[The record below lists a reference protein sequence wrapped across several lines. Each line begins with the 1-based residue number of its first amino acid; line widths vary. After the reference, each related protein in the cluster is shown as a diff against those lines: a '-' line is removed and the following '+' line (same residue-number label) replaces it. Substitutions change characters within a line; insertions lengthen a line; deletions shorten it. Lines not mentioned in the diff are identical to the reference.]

1 MLNIIHE
8 TKDIIIVNKPA
19 GQLSQGA
26 KGFDL
31 DLVSEVM
38 TYNASQGKPA
48 YAAIINRLDRP
59 VSGLVLIAKNKSA
72 AAKYSTLMQKE
83 GGFNKQYEALIC
95 GKLSEPKGTFVDYL
109 KKDGRTNTSAVVPS
123 DAATNDKEAKL
134 SKLEYEVISYD
145 EVKDITHVRIHLITG
160 RHHQISV
167 QFASRRNPLVGDYKY
182 ATADCGMDNAVKAVA
197 LKRNHL
203 PSCSFV
209 AGITRHRQLPVFAKP
224 IARRTELAAAS
235 PATRMI
241 LAFLARAAEP
251 TGSSPISTPPAL

>member
-95 GKLSEPKGTFVDYL
+95 GKLSELKGTFVDYL
-109 KKDGRTNTSAVVPS
+109 KKDGRTNTSAIVPA
-123 DAATNDKEAKL
+123 DAAANDKEAKL

-145 EVKDITHVRIHLITG
+145 EVKDIT
-160 RHHQISV
+160 
-167 QFASRRNPLVGDYKY
+167 SRRNPLVGDYKY
-182 ATADCGMDNAVKAVA
+182 STADCGMDNAVKAVA
-197 LKRNHL
+197 FKRNQIAL
-203 PSCSFV
+203 CAVSLTVDNKTYSV
-209 AGITRHRQLPVFAKP
+209 AP
-224 IARRTELAAAS
+224 E
-235 PATRMI
+235 
-241 LAFLARAAEP
+241 FL
-251 TGSSPISTPPAL
+251 L

>member
-95 GKLSEPKGTFVDYL
+95 GKLSELKGTFVDYL
-109 KKDGRTNTSAVVPS
+109 KKDGRTNTSAIVPA
-123 DAATNDKEAKL
+123 DAAANDKEAKL

-145 EVKDITHVRIHLITG
+145 EVKDITHVRI
-160 RHHQISV
+160 
-167 QFASRRNPLVGDYKY
+167 SRRHPLVGDYKY
-182 ATADCGMDNAVKAVA
+182 ATAYCGMDNAVKAVA
-197 LKRNHL
+197 LKRNQIAL
-203 PSCSFV
+203 CAVSLTIDNKTFSVTPDFV
-209 AGITRHRQLPVFAKP
+209 IN
-224 IARRTELAAAS
+224 
-235 PATRMI
+235 
-241 LAFLARAAEP
+241 
-251 TGSSPISTPPAL
+251 

>member
-95 GKLSEPKGTFVDYL
+95 GKLSELKGTFVDYL
-109 KKDGRTNTSAVVPS
+109 KKDGRTNTSAIVPAD
-123 DAATNDKEAKL
+123 DAANDKEAKL

-160 RHHQISV
+160 RHHQIRV

-182 ATADCGMDNAVKAVA
+182 ATADCGMDNAIKAVA
-197 LKRNHL
+197 LKEIRLH
-203 PSCSFV
+203 FV
-209 AGITRHRQLPVFAKP
+209 LFRLLLIIRHTLL
-224 IARRTELAAAS
+224 RRILRKNDELK
-235 PATRMI
+235 
-241 LAFLARAAEP
+241 
-251 TGSSPISTPPAL
+251 

>member
-26 KGFDL
+26 RGFDL

-38 TYNASQGKPA
+38 TYNASQGNPA

-72 AAKYSTLMQKE
+72 ASKYSTLMQKD

-109 KKDGRTNTSAVVPS
+109 KKDGRTNTSAIVPA
-123 DAATNDKEAKL
+123 DAAPNDKQAKL

-145 EVKDITHVRIHLITG
+145 KVKDITHVRIHLITG
-160 RHHQISV
+160 RHHQIRV
-167 QFASRRNPLVGDYKY
+167 QFASRRHPLVGDYKY
-182 ATADCGMDNAVKAVA
+182 AADSRTGHNADSATNHNADPTTNHNADPTTGCDTTYDISYDMDSAVRAVH
-197 LKRNHL
+197 LKRNQIAL
-203 PSCSFV
+203 CAVSLTVEGKTFSV
-209 AGITRHRQLPVFAKP
+209 APDFSIF
-224 IARRTELAAAS
+224 
-235 PATRMI
+235 
-241 LAFLARAAEP
+241 
-251 TGSSPISTPPAL
+251 

>member
-38 TYNASQGKPA
+38 TYNASQGKSA

-95 GKLSEPKGTFVDYL
+95 GKLSELKGTFVDYL
-109 KKDGRTNTSAVVPS
+109 KKDGRTNTSAIVPA
-123 DAATNDKEAKL
+123 DAAANDKEAKL

-145 EVKDITHVRIHLITG
+145 EVKDITHVR
-160 RHHQISV
+160 V

-197 LKRNHL
+197 FKRNQIAL
-203 PSCSFV
+203 CAVSLTVDNKTYSV
-209 AGITRHRQLPVFAKP
+209 APEFSIG
-224 IARRTELAAAS
+224 
-235 PATRMI
+235 
-241 LAFLARAAEP
+241 
-251 TGSSPISTPPAL
+251 

>member
-59 VSGLVLIAKNKSA
+59 VSGLVLIAKNKSSA
-72 AAKYSTLMQKE
+72 ARFSTLMQKD

-95 GKLSEPKGTFVDYL
+95 GKLSEPQGVFVDYL
-109 KKDGRTNTSAVVPS
+109 KKDGRSNTSAVVPA
-123 DAATNDKEAKL
+123 DTAANDKEAKL
-134 SKLEYEVISYD
+134 SKLEYEVISYN
-145 EVKDITHVRIHLITG
+145 EELNISHVRIHLITG
-160 RHHQISV
+160 RHHQIRV
-167 QFASRRNPLVGDYKY
+167 QFASRMHPLVGDYKY
-182 ATADCGMDNAVKAVA
+182 AADSSTGHNADSTTGCDATYDISYDMDSAVRAVH
-197 LKRNHL
+197 LKRNQIAL
-203 PSCSFV
+203 CAVSLTVEGKTFSV
-209 AGITRHRQLPVFAKP
+209 APDFSVC
-224 IARRTELAAAS
+224 
-235 PATRMI
+235 
-241 LAFLARAAEP
+241 
-251 TGSSPISTPPAL
+251 

>member
-38 TYNASQGKPA
+38 TYNASQGKSA

-95 GKLSEPKGTFVDYL
+95 GKPSEPKGTFVDYL
-109 KKDGRTNTSAVVPS
+109 KKDGRTNTSAIVPA
-123 DAATNDKEAKL
+123 DAAANDKEAKL

-160 RHHQISV
+160 RHHQIRV

-197 LKRNHL
+197 FKEIRLHCVLFHLLSIIKLTVLRLSFRLGDTLYFYFWTFIRN
-203 PSCSFV
+203 SW
-209 AGITRHRQLPVFAKP
+209 TYRP
-224 IARRTELAAAS
+224 I
-235 PATRMI
+235 
-241 LAFLARAAEP
+241 FC
-251 TGSSPISTPPAL
+251 

>member
-38 TYNASQGKPA
+38 TYNASQGKSA

-59 VSGLVLIAKNKSA
+59 VSGLVLIARNKSA

-109 KKDGRTNTSAVVPS
+109 KKDGRTNTSAIVPA
-123 DAATNDKEAKL
+123 DAAANDKEAKL

-160 RHHQISV
+160 RHHQIRV
-167 QFASRRNPLVGDYKY
+167 QFASRRHPLVGDYKY
-182 ATADCGMDNAVKAVA
+182 AADSSTGHNADSSTGCNTTYDLSYDMDSAVKAA
-197 LKRNHL
+197 CLKRN
-203 PSCSFV
+203 
-209 AGITRHRQLPVFAKP
+209 Q
-224 IARRTELAAAS
+224 IALCAVSLTVEGKTFS
-235 PATRMI
+235 VVPD
-241 LAFLARAAEP
+241 FL
-251 TGSSPISTPPAL
+251 IC

>member
-8 TKDIIIVNKPA
+8 TKDILIVNKPS
-19 GQLSQGA
+19 GQLSQGT

-72 AAKYSTLMQKE
+72 AAKYSTLMQKD

-109 KKDGRTNTSAVVPS
+109 KKDGRTNTSAVVPAN
-123 DAATNDKEAKL
+123 AAANDKEAKL

-160 RHHQISV
+160 RHHQIRV
-167 QFASRRNPLVGDYKY
+167 QFASRRHPLVGDYKY
-182 ATADCGMDNAVKAVA
+182 AGAGSSCDIIHDTVHAPSCDTTSGSNCGMDSDSKYTMKYDMDSAVKAAA
-197 LKRNHL
+197 LKRNQIAL
-203 PSCSFV
+203 CAVSLTVENKTYSV
-209 AGITRHRQLPVFAKP
+209 APDFSIQ
-224 IARRTELAAAS
+224 
-235 PATRMI
+235 
-241 LAFLARAAEP
+241 
-251 TGSSPISTPPAL
+251 

>member
-95 GKLSEPKGTFVDYL
+95 GKLSEPN
-109 KKDGRTNTSAVVPS
+109 GRTNTSVIVPA
-123 DAATNDKEAKL
+123 DAAANNKEAKL

-160 RHHQISV
+160 RHHQIRV

-182 ATADCGMDNAVKAVA
+182 ATADCDMDNAVKAVA
-197 LKRNHL
+197 LKRNQIAL
-203 PSCSFV
+203 CAVSLTVDNKTYSV
-209 AGITRHRQLPVFAKP
+209 AP
-224 IARRTELAAAS
+224 E
-235 PATRMI
+235 
-241 LAFLARAAEP
+241 FL
-251 TGSSPISTPPAL
+251 L

>member
-95 GKLSEPKGTFVDYL
+95 GKLSELKGTFVDYL
-109 KKDGRTNTSAVVPS
+109 KKDGRTNTSAIVPA
-123 DAATNDKEAKL
+123 DAAANDKEAKL

-160 RHHQISV
+160 RHHQIRV
-167 QFASRRNPLVGDYKY
+167 QFASRRHPLVGDYKY

-197 LKRNHL
+197 LKETRLHFALFHL
-203 PSCSFV
+203 QLRMKHSELHLSFRLDDTV
-209 AGITRHRQLPVFAKP
+209 WYFAGCGQLP
-224 IARRTELAAAS
+224 TEQ
-235 PATRMI
+235 
-241 LAFLARAAEP
+241 AFY
-251 TGSSPISTPPAL
+251 S

>member
-95 GKLSEPKGTFVDYL
+95 GKVSEPKGTFVDYL
-109 KKDGRTNTSAVVPS
+109 KKDGRTNTSAIVPA
-123 DAATNDKEAKL
+123 DAADNDKDAKL

-160 RHHQISV
+160 RHHQIRV
-167 QFASRRNPLVGDYKY
+167 QFASRRNPLVGDYNMPLLI
-182 ATADCGMDNAVKAVA
+182 AAWITP
-197 LKRNHL
+197 LKQWHL
-203 PSCSFV
+203 KETRLHCVLFHLLSIIKLTVLRLSFRL
-209 AGITRHRQLPVFAKP
+209 GDTLY
-224 IARRTELAAAS
+224 
-235 PATRMI
+235 
-241 LAFLARAAEP
+241 FLLLDFY
-251 TGSSPISTPPAL
+251 S

>member
-134 SKLEYEVISYD
+134 SKLEYEV
-145 EVKDITHVRIHLITG
+145 KDITHVRIHLITG
-160 RHHQISV
+160 RHHQIRV
-167 QFASRRNPLVGDYKY
+167 QFASRRNPLVRDYKY

-197 LKRNHL
+197 LKRNQIAL
-203 PSCSFV
+203 CAVSLTVDNKTYSV
-209 AGITRHRQLPVFAKP
+209 AP
-224 IARRTELAAAS
+224 E
-235 PATRMI
+235 
-241 LAFLARAAEP
+241 FL
-251 TGSSPISTPPAL
+251 L

>member
-59 VSGLVLIAKNKSA
+59 VSGLVLIAKNKSSA
-72 AAKYSTLMQKE
+72 ARFSTLMQKD

-95 GKLSEPKGTFVDYL
+95 GKLSEPQGIFVDYL
-109 KKDGRTNTSAVVPS
+109 KKDGRSNTSAVVPA
-123 DAATNDKEAKL
+123 DTAANDKEAKL
-134 SKLEYEVISYD
+134 SKLEYEVISYN
-145 EVKDITHVRIHLITG
+145 EELNISHVRIHLITG
-160 RHHQISV
+160 RHHQIRV
-167 QFASRRNPLVGDYKY
+167 QFASRMHPLVGDYKY
-182 ATADCGMDNAVKAVA
+182 AADSSTGHNADSATGCDATYDMDSAVRAVH
-197 LKRNHL
+197 LKRNQIAL
-203 PSCSFV
+203 CAVSLTVEGKTFSV
-209 AGITRHRQLPVFAKP
+209 APDFSIF
-224 IARRTELAAAS
+224 
-235 PATRMI
+235 
-241 LAFLARAAEP
+241 
-251 TGSSPISTPPAL
+251 

>member
-59 VSGLVLIAKNKSA
+59 VSGLVLIAKNKSSA
-72 AAKYSTLMQKE
+72 ARFSTLMQKD

-95 GKLSEPKGTFVDYL
+95 GKLSEPQGIFVDYL
-109 KKDGRTNTSAVVPS
+109 KKDGRSNTSAVVPA
-123 DAATNDKEAKL
+123 DTAANDKEAKL
-134 SKLEYEVISYD
+134 SKLEYEVISYN
-145 EVKDITHVRIHLITG
+145 EELNISHVRIHLITG
-160 RHHQISV
+160 RHHQIRV
-167 QFASRRNPLVGDYKY
+167 QFASRMHPLVGDYKY
-182 ATADCGMDNAVKAVA
+182 AADSSTGHNADSATNHNADSTTGCDATYDISYDMDSAVRAVH
-197 LKRNHL
+197 LKRNQIAL
-203 PSCSFV
+203 CAVSLTVEGKTFSV
-209 AGITRHRQLPVFAKP
+209 APDFSIF
-224 IARRTELAAAS
+224 
-235 PATRMI
+235 
-241 LAFLARAAEP
+241 
-251 TGSSPISTPPAL
+251 

>member
-59 VSGLVLIAKNKSA
+59 VSGLVLIAKNKSSA
-72 AAKYSTLMQKE
+72 ARFSTLMQKD

-95 GKLSEPKGTFVDYL
+95 GKLSEPQGIFVDYL
-109 KKDGRTNTSAVVPS
+109 KKDGRSNTSAVVPA
-123 DAATNDKEAKL
+123 DTAANDKEAKF
-134 SKLEYEVISYD
+134 SKLEYEVISYN
-145 EVKDITHVRIHLITG
+145 EELNISHVRIHLITG
-160 RHHQISV
+160 RHHQIRV
-167 QFASRRNPLVGDYKY
+167 QFASRMHPLVGDYKY
-182 ATADCGMDNAVKAVA
+182 AADSSTGHNADSATNHNADSTTGCDATYDISYDMDSAVRAVH
-197 LKRNHL
+197 LKRNQIAL
-203 PSCSFV
+203 CAVSLTVEGKTFSV
-209 AGITRHRQLPVFAKP
+209 APDFSIF
-224 IARRTELAAAS
+224 
-235 PATRMI
+235 
-241 LAFLARAAEP
+241 
-251 TGSSPISTPPAL
+251 

>member
-59 VSGLVLIAKNKSA
+59 VSGLVLIANNKSSA
-72 AAKYSTLMQKE
+72 ARFSTLMQKD

-95 GKLSEPKGTFVDYL
+95 GKLSEPQGIFVDYL
-109 KKDGRTNTSAVVPS
+109 KKDGRSNTSAVVPA
-123 DAATNDKEAKL
+123 DTAANDKEAKL
-134 SKLEYEVISYD
+134 SKLEYEVISYN
-145 EVKDITHVRIHLITG
+145 EELNISHVRIHLITG
-160 RHHQISV
+160 RHHQIRV
-167 QFASRRNPLVGDYKY
+167 QFASRMHPLVGDYKY
-182 ATADCGMDNAVKAVA
+182 AADSSTGHNADSATNHNADSTTGCDATYDMDSAVRAVH
-197 LKRNHL
+197 LKRNQIAL
-203 PSCSFV
+203 CAVSLTVEGKTFSV
-209 AGITRHRQLPVFAKP
+209 APDFSIF
-224 IARRTELAAAS
+224 
-235 PATRMI
+235 
-241 LAFLARAAEP
+241 
-251 TGSSPISTPPAL
+251 

>member
-1 MLNIIHE
+1 MCCF
-8 TKDIIIVNKPA
+8 TY
-19 GQLSQGA
+19 
-26 KGFDL
+26 
-31 DLVSEVM
+31 LVSEVM

-72 AAKYSTLMQKE
+72 AAKYSTLMQKD

-95 GKLSEPKGTFVDYL
+95 GKLSELKGTFVDYL
-109 KKDGRTNTSAVVPS
+109 KKDGRTNTSAIVPA
-123 DAATNDKEAKL
+123 DAAANDKEAKL

-160 RHHQISV
+160 RHHQIRV

-197 LKRNHL
+197 FKRNQIAL
-203 PSCSFV
+203 CAVSLTVDNKTYSV
-209 AGITRHRQLPVFAKP
+209 APEFSIG
-224 IARRTELAAAS
+224 
-235 PATRMI
+235 
-241 LAFLARAAEP
+241 
-251 TGSSPISTPPAL
+251 

>member
-38 TYNASQGKPA
+38 NYNASQGKPA

-59 VSGLVLIAKNKSA
+59 VSGLVLIAKNKPA

-95 GKLSEPKGTFVDYL
+95 GKLFEPKGVLVDYL
-109 KKDGRTNTSAVVPS
+109 KKYGRTNTSAVVS
-123 DAATNDKEAKL
+123 ADDAANDKEAKL

-145 EVKDITHVRIHLITG
+145 EEHNISHVRIHLITG
-160 RHHQISV
+160 RHHQIRV
-167 QFASRRNPLVGDYKY
+167 QFASRNHPLVGDYKY
-182 ATADCGMDNAVKAVA
+182 AGAGSSCDTTGGVNCGMDSDTKYNMKYGMDSAVKAAA
-197 LKRNHL
+197 LKRNQIAL
-203 PSCSFV
+203 CAVSLTVEDETYSV
-209 AGITRHRQLPVFAKP
+209 APEFSIW
-224 IARRTELAAAS
+224 
-235 PATRMI
+235 
-241 LAFLARAAEP
+241 
-251 TGSSPISTPPAL
+251 

>member
-59 VSGLVLIAKNKSA
+59 VSGLVLIANNKSSA
-72 AAKYSTLMQKE
+72 ARFSTLMQKD

-95 GKLSEPKGTFVDYL
+95 GKLSEPQGIFVDYL
-109 KKDGRTNTSAVVPS
+109 KKDGRSNTSAVVPA
-123 DAATNDKEAKL
+123 DTAANDKEAKL
-134 SKLEYEVISYD
+134 SKLEYEVISYN
-145 EVKDITHVRIHLITG
+145 EELNISHVRIHLITG
-160 RHHQISV
+160 RHHQIRV
-167 QFASRRNPLVGDYKY
+167 QFASRMHPLVGDYKY
-182 ATADCGMDNAVKAVA
+182 AADSSTGHNADSATNHNADSTTGCDATYDISYDMDSAVRAVH
-197 LKRNHL
+197 LKRNQIAL
-203 PSCSFV
+203 CAVSLTVEGKTFSV
-209 AGITRHRQLPVFAKP
+209 APDFSIF
-224 IARRTELAAAS
+224 
-235 PATRMI
+235 
-241 LAFLARAAEP
+241 
-251 TGSSPISTPPAL
+251 